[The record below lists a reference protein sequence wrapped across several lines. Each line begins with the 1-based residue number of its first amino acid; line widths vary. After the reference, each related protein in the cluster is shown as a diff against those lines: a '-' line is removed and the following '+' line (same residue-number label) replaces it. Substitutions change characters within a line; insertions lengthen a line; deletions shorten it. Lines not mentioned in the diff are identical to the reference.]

1 MRYANIQRAF
11 SLILRI
17 LSLNSYARYYRSFK
31 YCNKV
36 LPVYCIIPTLYFH
49 ELVTL
54 YEGLLMKV
62 VGIAL
67 IVYHANLAM
76 VFRHEHVNIAVHA
89 DLTLVFRH
97 EHVNITIQRITVVS
111 TADYLTYTLSLASH
125 VMKLR
130 KVVEVVKTVDAQ
142 HKPSSFSTNV
152 FSP

>member
-36 LPVYCIIPTLYFH
+36 LPVYLIHRCIIPTLYFH

-67 IVYHANLAM
+67 IVYHTNLAL
-76 VFRHEHVNIAVHA
+76 VVRHKHVNVS
-89 DLTLVFRH
+89 V
-97 EHVNITIQRITVVS
+97 QRISVIS
-111 TADYLTYTLSLASH
+111 AADYLAYTLGLASH
-125 VMKLR
+125 VMKFR
-130 KVVEVVKTVDAQ
+130 KIIEVMQSVYT
-142 HKPSSFSTNV
+142 
-152 FSP
+152 

>member
-36 LPVYCIIPTLYFH
+36 LPVYLIHRCIIPTLYFH

-67 IVYHANLAM
+67 IVYHANLAL
-76 VFRHEHVNIAVHA
+76 VFRHEHVNIAVHR
-89 DLTLVFRH
+89 V
-97 EHVNITIQRITVVS
+97 TVVPA
-111 TADYLTYTLSLASH
+111 ADYLTYTLSLASH
-125 VMKLR
+125 IVKLR

-142 HKPSSFSTNV
+142 HKPSSFSTSV

>member
-11 SLILRI
+11 SLIFRI

-36 LPVYCIIPTLYFH
+36 LPVYLIHRCII
-49 ELVTL
+49 
-54 YEGLLMKV
+54 
-62 VGIAL
+62 

-76 VFRHEHVNIAVHA
+76 VFRHEHVNIAV
-89 DLTLVFRH
+89 
-97 EHVNITIQRITVVS
+97 QRVTVVS
-111 TADYLTYTLSLASH
+111 TADYLTDTLSFASH

-130 KVVEVVKTVDAQ
+130 KVVEVVKAVDAQ
-142 HKPSSFSTNV
+142 HKTSSFSTSV